1 MTDRTCVIMDVDGE
15 PVKVQTEPGRELS
28 AETREALA
36 GMARAAR
43 AKAQEMAM
51 APGVN
56 VWTARE
62 QRISDVLHLPA
73 GDSNYRGALERLTDY
88 ELLHCFD
95 RETRKGGLKQI
106 AREIKRRQE
115 RPPRAR
121 HNGDPIYQ
129 EPPSFY
135 DL

>member
-1 MTDRTCVIMDVDGE
+1 MTDHRCMILDVDGE
-15 PVKVQTEPGRELS
+15 PVRVRTEPGRELS

-43 AKAQEMAM
+43 AKAREMAM

-56 VWTARE
+56 VRTAKE

-73 GDSNYRGALERLTDY
+73 GDSNYRGALERLTDD

-95 RETRKGGLKQI
+95 RETRKLGLKQI
-106 AREIKRRQE
+106 MREIRSREAAGRRV
-115 RPPRAR
+115 RP
-121 HNGDPIYQ
+121 
-129 EPPSFY
+129 
-135 DL
+135 